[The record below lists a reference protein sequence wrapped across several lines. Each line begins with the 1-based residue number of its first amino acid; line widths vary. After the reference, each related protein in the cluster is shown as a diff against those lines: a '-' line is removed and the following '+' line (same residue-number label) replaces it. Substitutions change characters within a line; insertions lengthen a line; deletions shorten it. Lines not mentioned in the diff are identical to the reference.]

1 MAFKMRSGNKPEFK
15 NIGSS
20 PMKKDFEDYDKKDMN
35 LDGTVTR
42 AEKRQYREAAR
53 KDRKTGAA
61 KRTRQ
66 TKKASRKL
74 AEARER
80 EETGITG
87 VEQFARRLGDYGDSK
102 SQSKMGEFARKAVD
116 TMIDPTST
124 DIGLLAT
131 VAKNARRRV
140 RQSKLGMLPEGER
153 LLTGE
158 QGFIRQARDT
168 YRTLRDRKAERSPA
182 AAKPKNQKY

>member
-66 TKKASRKL
+66 TKKASRK
-74 AEARER
+74 
-80 EETGITG
+80 
-87 VEQFARRLGDYGDSK
+87 
-102 SQSKMGEFARKAVD
+102 
-116 TMIDPTST
+116 
-124 DIGLLAT
+124 
-131 VAKNARRRV
+131 
-140 RQSKLGMLPEGER
+140 
-153 LLTGE
+153 
-158 QGFIRQARDT
+158 
-168 YRTLRDRKAERSPA
+168 
-182 AAKPKNQKY
+182 

>member
-1 MAFKMRSGNKPEFK
+1 
-15 NIGSS
+15 
-20 PMKKDFEDYDKKDMN
+20 MN

-53 KDRKTGAA
+53 EDRKTGAA

-87 VEQFARRLGDYGDSK
+87 AEQLAKRIGEYGDQKSKSRLGKFARG
-102 SQSKMGEFARKAVD
+102 VVN

-124 DIGLLAT
+124 DIGLLAQAT
-131 VAKNARRRV
+131 KGARQRV
-140 RQSKLGMLPEGER
+140 KQSITGELPEGER
-153 LLTGE
+153 LLTGD
-158 QGFIRQARDT
+158 QGLLRQARDT
-168 YRTLRDRKAERSPA
+168 YRTLRDRKAERRA
-182 AAKPKNQKY
+182 AAAMPKKKKY